1 MLVHLQNQYWKV
13 KPPAALKIIS
23 KDYESGVL
31 KMYDDTLTELKSK
44 HPTATEVKED
54 SLLFGAI
61 NKLSQSLFQQKLLP
75 LENVQEVHL
84 IFTLISFVICY

>member
-1 MLVHLQNQYWKV
+1 MKEKQLNQLKKLEHFQIPFVILPIQNVLKTIVLVHLQNQYWKV

-54 SLLFGAI
+54 S
-61 NKLSQSLFQQKLLP
+61 
-75 LENVQEVHL
+75 
-84 IFTLISFVICY
+84 